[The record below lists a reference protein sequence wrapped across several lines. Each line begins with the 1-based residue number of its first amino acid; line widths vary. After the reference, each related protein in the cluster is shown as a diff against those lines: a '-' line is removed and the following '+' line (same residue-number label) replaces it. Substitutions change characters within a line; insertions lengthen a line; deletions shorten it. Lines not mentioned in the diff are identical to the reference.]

1 MKAIV
6 IDRYGSADVLQYQE
20 VEQPKIKP
28 SELLVQ
34 VQATSVNPADWKN
47 RQGTW
52 KWLVSKKFPKIYGF
66 DVSGKIVQVGNQVT
80 RFQPGDEIYASLS
93 FEQVYG
99 IFFPSKGAYAE
110 FVAVAEKFAAP
121 KPINLSH
128 SEAGV
133 VPLAALTALQAL
145 RDLGK
150 IRSRS
155 KVLINGASGG
165 VGVFAV
171 QIAKAFDAEVTG
183 VCSQKNW
190 ELAKSLGCDRT
201 LDYRTEDFTQ
211 NTTQYDIVFDA
222 VAKSSFWQ
230 CRKILKPDGIYVST
244 LPTFSNLVAIVATTI
259 LPGQKAKF
267 ILFQANGRD
276 LLFIKELIETGKL
289 HPVIDRTYSLEELA
303 DAHKYSESQHA
314 VGKISIIIK

>member
-66 DVSGKIVQVGNQVT
+66 DVSGKVVQVGNQVT

-133 VPLAALTALQAL
+133 VPLAARTSYY
-145 RDLGK
+145 
-150 IRSRS
+150 SRS
-155 KVLINGASGG
+155 ANASLPSRIDTVTLITCLTD
-165 VGVFAV
+165 
-171 QIAKAFDAEVTG
+171 FD
-183 VCSQKNW
+183 S
-190 ELAKSLGCDRT
+190 
-201 LDYRTEDFTQ
+201 
-211 NTTQYDIVFDA
+211 
-222 VAKSSFWQ
+222 
-230 CRKILKPDGIYVST
+230 
-244 LPTFSNLVAIVATTI
+244 
-259 LPGQKAKF
+259 
-267 ILFQANGRD
+267 
-276 LLFIKELIETGKL
+276 L
-289 HPVIDRTYSLEELA
+289 HPHHVKPQDKNSYEGSYWKLLSVECAGFR
-303 DAHKYSESQHA
+303 
-314 VGKISIIIK
+314 